1 MTTLRWPDGR
11 GRFVDRNSDRTPVDG
26 NLDIGPGQTVDVEDP
41 ETVDHYLDRGF
52 VRVDGSTPDSD
63 ASESADGDGFDVDDF
78 IDRTPVDTVIEDIED
93 GAADGHL
100 KEVMSAADRV
110 TVERA
115 AASRQTDIEDD
126 GEG

>member
-41 ETVDHYLDRGF
+41 ETGDHYLDRGL
-52 VRVDGSTPDSD
+52 VRGDGSTPDRD
-63 ASESADGDGFDVDDF
+63 ASESADGDDFDVESF
-78 IDRTPVDTVIEDIED
+78 LDRTPVDTVIDDIEA

-100 KEVMSAADRV
+100 SEVMSAADRV

-115 AASRQTDIEDD
+115 AASRQTDTDD